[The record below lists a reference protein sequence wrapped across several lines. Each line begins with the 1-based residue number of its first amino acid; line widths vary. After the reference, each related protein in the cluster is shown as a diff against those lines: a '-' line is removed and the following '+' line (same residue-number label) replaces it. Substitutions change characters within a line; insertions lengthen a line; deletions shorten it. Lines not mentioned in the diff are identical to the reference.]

1 MDDIVKQAIAKWPRV
16 PAVHGWLG
24 LDMRGRWYLRDD
36 ATQAQGPFPR
46 ARGSL
51 LEHEK
56 LLEFIARNYEADAQ
70 GRWFFQNGPQRVFVE
85 LELTPW
91 IWRVQPDF
99 SVISHT
105 GLGATVEDCLLDEA
119 GRVYLSTPV
128 GLGLV
133 HTQDVPLA
141 AEAIDAGQW
150 VPEDVQAADLPA
162 RYGFVV
168 SPHADVLASNS
179 ATGRP

>member
-36 ATQAQGPFPR
+36 ATQAQGPFPQ

-56 LLEFIARNYEADAQ
+56 LLEFIARNYEADPQ

-99 SVISHT
+99 SVVSHT
-105 GLGATVEDCLLDEA
+105 GRGTSVEACLLDEE
-119 GRVYLSTPV
+119 GRLYLATPL

-141 AEAIDAGQW
+141 AEAIEAGRW
-150 VPEDVQAADLPA
+150 LPESVHAAELPA
-162 RYGFVV
+162 RYGYVV
-168 SPHADVLASNS
+168 SPQADALAVGKGPSR
-179 ATGRP
+179 A